1 MLTMKKEELVKLGLD
16 EETAEKIANASAEEL
31 KGFVPKSRFDEV
43 NNAKKTAED
52 TVKERDQQI
61 ESLKSAGNVDDL
73 KQQITTLQNENKAK
87 DEAHAAELL
96 KVRIDSDVEAALTEA
111 KAKNHKAVKA
121 LLDLEKAELGDDGKV
136 KGLREQIAAL
146 TKAEDSKFMFN
157 AVTAPKMKGAKT
169 GEDGIED
176 GDKGVDTSKMT
187 YDELCAYL
195 AENPE
200 ATLS

>member
-1 MLTMKKEELVKLGLD
+1 MKKEELVKLGLD
-16 EETAEKIANASAEEL
+16 EETAEKVANASAEEL
-31 KGFVPKSRFDEV
+31 RGFVSKSRFDEV

-96 KVRIDSDVEAALTEA
+96 KVRIDFDVEAALTEA

>member
-1 MLTMKKEELVKLGLD
+1 MKKEELVKLGLD
-16 EETAEKIANASAEEL
+16 EETAEKVANASAEEL

-200 ATLS
+200 ATLN

>member
-1 MLTMKKEELVKLGLD
+1 MKKDELVKLGLD
-16 EETAEKIANASAEEL
+16 EETAEKVANASAEEL

-176 GDKGVDTSKMT
+176 GDKGVDTSKMS

>member
-1 MLTMKKEELVKLGLD
+1 MKKEELVKLGLD

-96 KVRIDSDVEAALTEA
+96 KVRIDFDVEAALTEA

-195 AENPE
+195 AETPE

>member
-1 MLTMKKEELVKLGLD
+1 MKKEELVKLGLD
-16 EETAEKIANASAEEL
+16 EETAEKVANASAEEL

-43 NNAKKTAED
+43 NNAKKTAEN

-96 KVRIDSDVEAALTEA
+96 KVRIDSDVEAALIEA

>member
-1 MLTMKKEELVKLGLD
+1 MKKEELVKLGLD
-16 EETAEKIANASAEEL
+16 EETAEKVANASAEEL

-87 DEAHAAELL
+87 DKAHAAELL

>member
-1 MLTMKKEELVKLGLD
+1 MKKEELVKLGLD
-16 EETAEKIANASAEEL
+16 EETAEKVANASAEEL

-73 KQQITTLQNENKAK
+73 KQQIITLQNENKAK

-96 KVRIDSDVEAALTEA
+96 KVRIDFDVEVALTEA

>member
-1 MLTMKKEELVKLGLD
+1 MKKEELVKLGLD
-16 EETAEKIANASAEEL
+16 EETAEKVANASAEEL

-176 GDKGVDTSKMT
+176 GDNGVDTSKMT

>member
-1 MLTMKKEELVKLGLD
+1 MKKEELVKLGLD

-31 KGFVPKSRFDEV
+31 RGFVPKSRFDEV

-111 KAKNHKAVKA
+111 QAKNHKAVKA

>member
-1 MLTMKKEELVKLGLD
+1 MKKEELVKLGLD

-73 KQQITTLQNENKAK
+73 KQQIITLQNENKAK

-96 KVRIDSDVEAALTEA
+96 KVRIDFDVEAALTEA

-146 TKAEDSKFMFN
+146 TKVEDSKFMFN

>member
-1 MLTMKKEELVKLGLD
+1 MKKEELVKLGLD
-16 EETAEKIANASAEEL
+16 EETAEKVANASAEEL

-146 TKAEDSKFMFN
+146 TKAEDSKFMFD

>member
-16 EETAEKIANASAEEL
+16 EETAEKVANASAEEL
-31 KGFVPKSRFDEV
+31 RGFVPKSRFDEV

>member
-1 MLTMKKEELVKLGLD
+1 MKKEELVKLGLD
-16 EETAEKIANASAEEL
+16 EETAEKVANASAEEL

-111 KAKNHKAVKA
+111 KAKNHKAAKA

>member
-1 MLTMKKEELVKLGLD
+1 MKKDELVKLGLD
-16 EETAEKIANASAEEL
+16 EETAEKVANASAEEL

-73 KQQITTLQNENKAK
+73 KQQITALQNENKTK

-96 KVRIDSDVEAALTEA
+96 KVRIDSDVETALTEA

-200 ATLS
+200 AILS

>member
-1 MLTMKKEELVKLGLD
+1 MKKEELVKLGLD
-16 EETAEKIANASAEEL
+16 EETAEKVANASAEEL

-43 NNAKKTAED
+43 NNAKKTVED

-146 TKAEDSKFMFN
+146 TKAEDSKFMFD

>member
-1 MLTMKKEELVKLGLD
+1 MKKEELVKLGLD
-16 EETAEKIANASAEEL
+16 EETAEKVASASAEEL
-31 KGFVPKSRFDEV
+31 KGFVPKARFDEV

-52 TVKERDQQI
+52 AVKERDKQI
-61 ESLKSAGNVDDL
+61 ESLKSAGNADDL
-73 KQQITTLQNENKAK
+73 KKQIEILQADNKAK

-111 KAKNHKAVKA
+111 KAKNHKAVRA
-121 LLDLEKAELGDDGKV
+121 LLDLEKAELGEDGRV
-136 KGLREQIAAL
+136 KGLREQISAL
-146 TKAEDSKFMFN
+146 TKADDSKFMFN

-195 AENPE
+195 AENPD
-200 ATLS
+200 AKLI

>member
-1 MLTMKKEELVKLGLD
+1 MKKEELVKLGLD
-16 EETAEKIANASAEEL
+16 EETAEKVANASAEEL

-146 TKAEDSKFMFN
+146 TKAEDSKFMFD
-157 AVTAPKMKGAKT
+157 AVTAPKIKGAKT

>member
-1 MLTMKKEELVKLGLD
+1 MKKDELVKLGLD
-16 EETAEKIANASAEEL
+16 EETAEKVATASTEEL

-52 TVKERDQQI
+52 TVRERDQQI

-96 KVRIDSDVEAALTEA
+96 KVHIDSDVEAALTEA

-136 KGLREQIAAL
+136 KGLREQIALL

-157 AVTAPKMKGAKT
+157 AVTTPKMKGAKT

-176 GDKGVDTSKMT
+176 GDKGIDTSKMT

>member
-16 EETAEKIANASAEEL
+16 EETAEKVANASAEEL

-43 NNAKKTAED
+43 NNAKKTVED

-146 TKAEDSKFMFN
+146 TKAEDSKFMFD

>member
-1 MLTMKKEELVKLGLD
+1 MKKEELVKLGLD
-16 EETAEKIANASAEEL
+16 EETAEKVANASAEEL

-61 ESLKSAGNVDDL
+61 ESLKSAGNVDEL

>member
-1 MLTMKKEELVKLGLD
+1 MKKEELVKLGLD
-16 EETAEKIANASAEEL
+16 EETAEKVANASAEEL

-176 GDKGVDTSKMT
+176 GDKGVDTSNMT

>member
-1 MLTMKKEELVKLGLD
+1 MKKEELVKLGLD

-96 KVRIDSDVEAALTEA
+96 KVRIDFDVEAALTEA

>member
-1 MLTMKKEELVKLGLD
+1 MKKEELVKLGLD
-16 EETAEKIANASAEEL
+16 EETAEKVANASAEEL

>member
-1 MLTMKKEELVKLGLD
+1 MKKEELVKLGLD
-16 EETAEKIANASAEEL
+16 EETAEKVANALAEEL

>member
-1 MLTMKKEELVKLGLD
+1 MKKEELVKLGLD

-73 KQQITTLQNENKAK
+73 KQQIITLQNENKAK

-96 KVRIDSDVEAALTEA
+96 KVRIDFDVEAALTEA

>member
-1 MLTMKKEELVKLGLD
+1 MKKEELVKLGLD
-16 EETAEKIANASAEEL
+16 EETAEKVANASAEEL

-200 ATLS
+200 VTLS

>member
-1 MLTMKKEELVKLGLD
+1 MKKEELVKLGLD
-16 EETAEKIANASAEEL
+16 EETAEKVANASAEEL

-157 AVTAPKMKGAKT
+157 AVTAPKKKKKKT

>member
-1 MLTMKKEELVKLGLD
+1 MKKEELVKLGLD
-16 EETAEKIANASAEEL
+16 EETAEKVANASAEEL
-31 KGFVPKSRFDEV
+31 RGFVPKSRFDEV

>member
-1 MLTMKKEELVKLGLD
+1 MKKEELVKLGLD
-16 EETAEKIANASAEEL
+16 EETAEKVANASAEEL

-73 KQQITTLQNENKAK
+73 KRQIITLQNENKAK

-96 KVRIDSDVEAALTEA
+96 KVRIDSDVETALIEA

>member
-1 MLTMKKEELVKLGLD
+1 MKKEELVKLGLD
-16 EETAEKIANASAEEL
+16 EETAEKVANASAEEL

-52 TVKERDQQI
+52 MVKERDQQI

>member
-1 MLTMKKEELVKLGLD
+1 M
-16 EETAEKIANASAEEL
+16 
-31 KGFVPKSRFDEV
+31 

>member
-1 MLTMKKEELVKLGLD
+1 MKKEELVKLGLD

>member
-1 MLTMKKEELVKLGLD
+1 MKKEELVKLGLD
-16 EETAEKIANASAEEL
+16 EETAEKVANASAEEL

-136 KGLREQIAAL
+136 KGLREQIATL

>member
-1 MLTMKKEELVKLGLD
+1 MKMEELVKLGLD
-16 EETAEKIANASAEEL
+16 EETAEKVANALAEEL

>member
-1 MLTMKKEELVKLGLD
+1 MKKEELVKLGLD
-16 EETAEKIANASAEEL
+16 EETAEKVANASAEEL

-157 AVTAPKMKGAKT
+157 AVTAVSYTHLDVYKRQ
-169 GEDGIED
+169 
-176 GDKGVDTSKMT
+176 
-187 YDELCAYL
+187 AYL
-195 AENPE
+195 CKRTNA
-200 ATLS
+200 

>member
-1 MLTMKKEELVKLGLD
+1 MKKEELVKLGLD
-16 EETAEKIANASAEEL
+16 EETAEKVAAASAEEL

-73 KQQITTLQNENKAK
+73 KKQIETLQGENKAK

-146 TKAEDSKFMFN
+146 TKADDSKFMFN
-157 AVTAPKMKGAKT
+157 AIAAPKMKGAKT
-169 GEDGIED
+169 GEDGLEE

-200 ATLS
+200 AKLS

>member
-1 MLTMKKEELVKLGLD
+1 MKKEELVKLGLD
-16 EETAEKIANASAEEL
+16 EETAEKVANASSEEL

-52 TVKERDQQI
+52 TVRERDQQI

-73 KQQITTLQNENKAK
+73 KKQIETLQNDNKAK
-87 DEAHAAELL
+87 DEAHAAELM
-96 KVRIDSDVEAALTEA
+96 KVRVDSDVEAALTEA
-111 KAKNHKAVKA
+111 KAKNHKAVRA
-121 LLDLEKAELGDDGKV
+121 LLDLTKPELGEDGKV

-146 TKAEDSKFMFN
+146 TRADDSKFMFN
-157 AVTAPKMKGAKT
+157 VSAAPKLKGAKT
-169 GEDGIED
+169 GENGLED

-195 AENPE
+195 SENPD
-200 ATLS
+200 AQLS